1 MNGYIYHDLV
11 KIYTF
16 KFMLLRF
23 VSSVEFLSIFQ
34 DLTWFDCCY
43 SVTVLGSRVLGQH
56 LVWPSTLC
64 LTRIQRTSWTKSPP
78 NTWRNWPYS
87 APRSVN
93 SLLDSVG
100 SRPKLE
106 TAQARSLYDL
116 DLKLV
121 ARQVDLVPKASV
133 KPGNDQKRWLWP
145 WPFVRVKPGQLGKGD
160 CVNMSECKVKNIYD
174 LDLYLG

>member
-1 MNGYIYHDLV
+1 M
-11 KIYTF
+11 
-16 KFMLLRF
+16 
-23 VSSVEFLSIFQ
+23 SIFQ
-34 DLTWFDCCY
+34 DLTWFDWYY
-43 SVTVLGSRVLGQH
+43 SVTVLGSRVPGQR

-121 ARQVDLVPKASV
+121 ARQVDLVLKQVIMTLTFCKGKTRPTRE
-133 KPGNDQKRWLWP
+133 RWLCEHEWMQGQKYIWP
-145 WPFVRVKPGQLGKGD
+145 WPLFRVIQRLLRP
-160 CVNMSECKVKNIYD
+160 
-174 LDLYLG
+174 

>member
-1 MNGYIYHDLV
+1 MYSPARVVKNSNTCEWLYLSWSCQDIHFQINALKVCQLSRFFFYIS
-11 KIYTF
+11 
-16 KFMLLRF
+16 M
-23 VSSVEFLSIFQ
+23 
-34 DLTWFDCCY
+34 TWFDWYY
-43 SVTVLGSRVLGQH
+43 SVTVLGSRVPGRH

-121 ARQVDLVPKASV
+121 ARQVDLVLKQV
-133 KPGNDQKRWLWP
+133 
-145 WPFVRVKPGQLGKGD
+145 
-160 CVNMSECKVKNIYD
+160 
-174 LDLYLG
+174 